1 LFFILLAQ
9 LPVLLTGYLAYRIG
23 RDALEKEI
31 SSFLVTVNL
40 QKSSRISAW
49 LTTAVG
55 DLEYLATNPLYQDLS
70 QSLAGGND
78 QSGRGLKESHLAMR
92 NLYFLP
98 VINKGVFNEL
108 FLLRPT
114 DGTVILSSD
123 IDQEG
128 KSKRDQNYF
137 EKGRLDTF
145 VQNIFY
151 SMTYQQP
158 AMVIATPVKNTHG
171 IVTTIL
177 CARMNLQNLSVI
189 MRDRSGMRASEDT
202 YLVNAQNF
210 FITEPLYGN
219 KFALRTTVHTD
230 GVKKALLGQK
240 GTARYVDYRGNA
252 VYGAYTYLPDLKIAL
267 ITEVDEEEYFAAGKN
282 MQKTIIGIG
291 ALMAGLSLAAG
302 WAVSSA
308 LFSPLHRLVTAVDKM
323 DAEHLAFTEKF
334 SGNNEIAHLAK
345 AFAAMA
351 ERLQNSLVSRDTLQ
365 QEVNVRREAEKQLQL
380 TMTQLTRSNQELEQ
394 FAYVAS
400 HDLQEP
406 LRMVSSYVQLLSER
420 YTNQLDDKARKFIN
434 YAVDGAVRMQTL
446 IQDLLSLSRV
456 TTKGRAFEMVDCNM
470 LLRQA
475 LGYLQVSIADR
486 GAEITS
492 DPLPRVYGD
501 AMQITL
507 VLQNLIGN
515 AIKFCAN
522 VPPRIHISAEESV
535 DTWRITVQ
543 DNGIGIDAKY
553 GDKIFVIF
561 QRLHTR
567 EEYPG
572 TGIGLALC
580 KRIVERHGG
589 EIGFQSSTD
598 KGTAFFFTFP
608 KGNGRR
614 IKGESAHGDEPAH
627 DRNTAR

>member
-1 LFFILLAQ
+1 VTLRTKILLFFILLAQ

-23 RDALEKEI
+23 REALEKEI

-40 QKSSRISAW
+40 QKSSQISAW
-49 LTTAVG
+49 ITTAVS
-55 DLEYLATNPLYQDLS
+55 DLEYLATNPLHREVL
-70 QSLAGGND
+70 QSIAGRKD
-78 QSGRGLKESHLAMR
+78 QISRGDEKSHTAMR

-98 VINKGVFNEL
+98 VINKGIFNEL

-128 KSKRDQNYF
+128 KIKRDYSYF
-137 EKGRLDTF
+137 EKGQQDTF

-151 SMTYQQP
+151 SMAYQQP
-158 AMVIATPVKNTHG
+158 SMVIATPVKDEYG

-189 MRDRSGMRASEDT
+189 MRERSGMRASEDT

-230 GVKKALLGQK
+230 GVKKALQGEK
-240 GTARYVDYRGNA
+240 GTARYVDYRGIA
-252 VYGAYTYLPDLKIAL
+252 VYGAYTYLPDLNIAL
-267 ITEVDEEEYFAAGKN
+267 ITEVDEEEYLAAGKE
-282 MQKTIIGIG
+282 MQKTIISIG
-291 ALMAGLSLAAG
+291 VLMAGLSLAAG

-323 DAEHLAFTEKF
+323 DAEHLVFTEKF
-334 SGNNEIAHLAK
+334 TGNNEIAHLAK
-345 AFAAMA
+345 VFAAMT
-351 ERLQNSLVSRDTLQ
+351 ERLQNTLVSRDTLQ
-365 QEVNVRREAEKQLQL
+365 QEVDVRRETEKKLQL

-420 YTNQLDDKARKFIN
+420 YTNQLDDKAQKFIN

-446 IQDLLSLSRV
+446 IQDLLSFSRV
-456 TTKGRAFEMVDCNM
+456 TTKGRAFEMVDCNT

-475 LGYLQVSIADR
+475 LVHLQASIADK

-492 DPLPRVYGD
+492 DPLPQVYGD

-507 VLQNLIGN
+507 VLQNLLGN
-515 AIKFCAN
+515 AIKFCVN
-522 VPPRIHISAEESV
+522 VSPRIHVGAEESV

-553 GDKIFVIF
+553 ADKIFVIF

-589 EIGFQSSTD
+589 EIGFQSSVD
-598 KGTAFFFTFP
+598 RGTIFFFTFP
-608 KGNGRR
+608 KGNG
-614 IKGESAHGDEPAH
+614 
-627 DRNTAR
+627 